1 MVKWK
6 KILIDIQNNLV
17 SFYDNAYLSRHTLIV
32 DVCDT
37 LMYFNVFDDKVVLDV
52 NVFGEYPIR
61 HVFKLENPGYIG
73 KIQEVV
79 KKRHKV
85 VKAMREDEEM
95 VSELYKPDPR
105 WLKRR

>member
-1 MVKWK
+1 
-6 KILIDIQNNLV
+6 
-17 SFYDNAYLSRHTLIV
+17 
-32 DVCDT
+32 
-37 LMYFNVFDDKVVLDV
+37 
-52 NVFGEYPIR
+52 
-61 HVFKLENPGYIG
+61 LENPGYIG